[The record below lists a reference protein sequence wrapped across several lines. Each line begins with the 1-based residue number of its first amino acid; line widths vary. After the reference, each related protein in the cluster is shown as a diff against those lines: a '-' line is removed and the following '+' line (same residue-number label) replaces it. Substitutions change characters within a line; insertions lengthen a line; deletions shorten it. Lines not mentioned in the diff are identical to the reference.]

1 MVTTGDTSGRVG
13 AAGCG
18 TAAVEAAGLGGVGVG
33 GRSACRSAASCCCSK
48 YLPLF
53 LECVGPL
60 CLLFVLL
67 EAVVLGAVAARLR
80 SLGVLRR
87 MLAVACHFR
96 VEAFEAWPV
105 ICLPANAGDDWRVA
119 HAGSAAQDVVG
130 GIEAEIIAEPK
141 LVAAQP
147 EMKIVAAGSADP
159 FGETGADGG
168 AAEAVGP
175 CPRQGRSSSLR
186 APVPTPPIPTPKPAC
201 PKLPAPA
208 PRPP

>member
-1 MVTTGDTSGRVG
+1 MPFGR
-13 AAGCG
+13 
-18 TAAVEAAGLGGVGVG
+18 ELLLQQ
-33 GRSACRSAASCCCSK
+33 

-60 CLLFVLL
+60 RLLFVLF

-80 SLGVLRR
+80 TLGVLRR

-96 VEAFEAWPV
+96 VEGFEAWPV
-105 ICLPANAGDDWRVA
+105 ISLPANAGDDWRVA

-130 GIEAEIIAEPK
+130 GIKAEIAAEPK
-141 LVAAQP
+141 LMAAQP

-159 FGETGADGG
+159 FGETGADGRAA
-168 AAEAVGP
+168 AAEADGAVP
-175 CPRQGRSSSLR
+175 AAKAVAPRP
-186 APVPTPPIPTPKPAC
+186 APSPPIPTPKPAW